1 MLRDRSSEEVRV
13 TMVEMAFQHE
23 AQAVVLERAV
33 LELPPGLSGEV
44 AGVVEL
50 LRSQAAT
57 LRALAERVQDGG
69 IAVLQ

>member
-23 AQAVVLERAV
+23 AQAVVLERAA
-33 LELPPGLSGEV
+33 LELPAGLSSEV
-44 AGVVEL
+44 TEVVEL
-50 LRSQAAT
+50 LRRQAAT
-57 LRALAERVQDGG
+57 LRGLAARVQDGG